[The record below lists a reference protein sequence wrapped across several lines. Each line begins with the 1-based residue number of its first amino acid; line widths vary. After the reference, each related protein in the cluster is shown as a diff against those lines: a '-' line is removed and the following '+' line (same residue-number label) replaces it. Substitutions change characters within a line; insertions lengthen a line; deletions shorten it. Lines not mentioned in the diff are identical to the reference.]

1 MLSIKTGFTE
11 RNNVMWKILVVDDD
25 RDMCRMTASIL
36 EEEGYRINKAYDGGQ
51 AIKKIKAERCDLMI
65 LDYKLTDM
73 DGIKVLE
80 EVRQT
85 EPDLKVIMISAFGS
99 PSIKSAAKKLGTY
112 KFLDKPFDL
121 YRLVKVVKNALAEK
135 SGTICQSTG
144 REVDRFS

>member
-1 MLSIKTGFTE
+1 
-11 RNNVMWKILVVDDD
+11 
-25 RDMCRMTASIL
+25 
-36 EEEGYRINKAYDGGQ
+36 
-51 AIKKIKAERCDLMI
+51 
-65 LDYKLTDM
+65 M

-121 YRLVKVVKNALAEK
+121 YRLVKVVKSALAKK
-135 SGTICQSTG
+135 SRGRLTAPHEGT
-144 REVDRFS
+144 VPRFADE